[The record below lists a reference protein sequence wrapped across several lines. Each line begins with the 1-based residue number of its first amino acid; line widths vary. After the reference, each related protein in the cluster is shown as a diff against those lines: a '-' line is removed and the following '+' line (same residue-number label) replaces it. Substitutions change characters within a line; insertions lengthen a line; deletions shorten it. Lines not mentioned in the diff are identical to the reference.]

1 MRAVALLLTF
11 CLGLASA
18 APAQA
23 APGDHIYT
31 RPGLLA
37 PARDGARLNL
47 VCLGQGSPAVV
58 FDSGFTDWAPAW
70 SVVQPQIAQFT
81 QACSYDRAGSG
92 FSGPAPLPRTSERIA
107 TELRDALQSAGIAG
121 PYILVGHAFG
131 GLNIRAFADL
141 FPTSVAGLVLVDSD
155 AADVDTSANRKKSDE
170 GILGF
175 VPQLKSCRDA
185 IASGN
190 ATFALPPPPGRSP
203 RMCAQ
208 QFFRGL
214 PEPEWSPELN
224 AKLLDIAQH
233 NVAMWDA
240 VIGEAEQLPADE
252 IWLQEHRRPLGST
265 PVRVLTTGNH
275 AVHFLDK
282 EPPPTIEHLKME
294 YDVAVAQSK
303 WLSLS
308 SDSRQLFVERSGE
321 YVQFDR
327 PDVIVGTVKEL
338 VDKALRSSASG
349 AAHARAHQAITDG
362 APLPFEPLVASA
374 LKEPRWKL

>member
-1 MRAVALLLTF
+1 
-11 CLGLASA
+11 
-18 APAQA
+18 
-23 APGDHIYT
+23 
-31 RPGLLA
+31 
-37 PARDGARLNL
+37 
-47 VCLGQGSPAVV
+47 V

-70 SVVQPQIAQFT
+70 AVVQPQIAQFT
-81 QACSYDRAGSG
+81 RACSYDRAGSG

-107 TELRDALQSAGIAG
+107 TELRDALQSAGIPG

-141 FPTSVAGLVLVDSD
+141 FPTGVAGLVLVDSD
-155 AADVDTSANRKKSDE
+155 AADVDTPANRENDDK
-170 GILGF
+170 GILGY
-175 VPQLKSCRDA
+175 VPQLKTCRDQ
-185 IASGN
+185 IAAGN
-190 ATFALPPPPGRSP
+190 ATFAPPPPAGRPP

-252 IWLQEHRRPLGST
+252 TWLQEHRRFLGST

-282 EPPPTIEHLKME
+282 APPPTIEHLKME
-294 YDVAVAQSK
+294 YDAAVAQSR

-308 SDSRQLFVERSGE
+308 SDSRQIFVQKSGE

-327 PDVIVGTVKEL
+327 PDIIVVTVREL
-338 VDKALRSSASG
+338 YDESNR
-349 AAHARAHQAITDG
+349 HER
-362 APLPFEPLVASA
+362 
-374 LKEPRWKL
+374 